1 MSINLS
7 TLFRNGNNTNPLIV
21 ALGGTGLTTIT
32 ANSVLLGNGTL
43 APTVVAPGTSGNI
56 LTSNG
61 TTWTSAPS
69 SAPSSAAASSRATV
83 SNTTISIAAAA
94 TANLTIVGYKGY
106 ALYKVQTASSSGTGG
121 AWVRIYTNV
130 ASRTADANRLQTSDP
145 AIQGIIA
152 EVITT
157 ANTTVSTTPGVIG
170 FNDEST
176 PTSNIE
182 LAVTNT
188 SQVASAITIT
198 LTLLQLE
205 V

>member
-61 TTWTSAPS
+61 TTWT